1 LNKPINKR
9 SRGRNNGRRSQHPGN
24 RTFDS
29 NGPEVKV
36 RGSASQICDKYL
48 ALARD
53 ASSSG
58 DRVRAESLLQH
69 AEHYFRLINGG
80 DDARNERGGQNQNAR
95 RNRAPADAA
104 VAGEMQMD
112 QEAKKPDGP
121 SRRERAMAATA
132 AENAQAASTE
142 AEATSTPA
150 ADNTAAA
157 ASAETAEPAV
167 EEAIVIAEA
176 VPDEVAPEEPAPEP
190 EVA

>member
-1 LNKPINKR
+1 MNKPINKR

-29 NGPEVKV
+29 NGPDVKV

-95 RNRAPADAA
+95 RNRAPAEVA

-112 QEAKKPDGP
+112 QEAKKSGGP

-132 AENAQAASTE
+132 AENAQAAS
-142 AEATSTPA
+142 
-150 ADNTAAA
+150 
-157 ASAETAEPAV
+157 AETETANVEVADANSADATEEAVV

-176 VPDEVAPEEPAPEP
+176 VPDEAGKEEPAPES